1 MHYVWRF
8 FSFSRAPTPCIL
20 LVLRIPH
27 NYPLFSQRFVLSIE
41 RNREWRQVS
50 IVARRPFALS
60 NDRRK
65 VWATVLFLECYHAQE
80 RHVNFFVFLPY
91 LQDRGLFRSRNF
103 ATMTTWRNNFS
114 FLLLLRCHSVILR
127 HCIFQREKQ
136 ERQQQQRTVKSKLRE
151 KRQISARARRYYDEY
166 EVRMR
171 ARMLKRRTREE
182 QVRKITIFA
191 FHLMK

>member
-1 MHYVWRF
+1 M
-8 FSFSRAPTPCIL
+8 
-20 LVLRIPH
+20 
-27 NYPLFSQRFVLSIE
+27 LSIE
-41 RNREWRQVS
+41 RNRVWRQVTM
-50 IVARRPFALS
+50 VARRPFALS
-60 NDRRK
+60 NDSMGYRSGSGVQSCTGKTR
-65 VWATVLFLECYHAQE
+65 
-80 RHVNFFVFLPY
+80 VNFFVFLPY
-91 LQDRGLFRSRNF
+91 LQDHGLLRCINF
-103 ATMTTWRNNFS
+103 ATMATWRNNFS
-114 FLLLLRCHSVILR
+114 SLLLLRVTPLFSSIF
-127 HCIFQREKQ
+127 FQREKQ

>member
-1 MHYVWRF
+1 MTSGYHGSKTAV
-8 FSFSRAPTPCIL
+8 CI
-20 LVLRIPH
+20 V
-27 NYPLFSQRFVLSIE
+27 E
-41 RNREWRQVS
+41 
-50 IVARRPFALS
+50 
-60 NDRRK
+60 RRK
-65 VWATVLFLECYHAQE
+65 KSMAYRSVSGEKSYTGKT
-80 RHVNFFVFLPY
+80 RVNFFVFLPY
-91 LQDRGLFRSRNF
+91 LRDHGLLRSINF

-114 FLLLLRCHSVILR
+114 FLFLLRCHSVILL
-127 HCIFQREKQ
+127 HYIFQREKQ

-182 QVRKITIFA
+182 QVRKIKIFA